1 MSCLVT
7 MAVMTNDEDVSQLIN
22 TINEMTV
29 LKKYLIIFMDTLNTT
44 LLQKSA
50 INFNLLMYHKNAGGE
65 WIATSF
71 CPALG
76 KMYALEHPDRCP
88 AYLQEPHGKTLNVS
102 FIGHPPFITYNPVG
116 GSDLIVTNLLAKKF
130 HFIPHYLPARLQDQ

>member
-1 MSCLVT
+1 MQVNFLTHVIFYDISLNFV
-7 MAVMTNDEDVSQLIN
+7 
-22 TINEMTV
+22 
-29 LKKYLIIFMDTLNTT
+29 YLT
-44 LLQKSA
+44 
-50 INFNLLMYHKNAGGE
+50 GGE

-116 GSDLIVTNLLAKKF
+116 GSDLILINLLAKKF
-130 HFIPHYLPARLQDQ
+130 KFFPKYLPAATEDKLESNISSNGTVHLVSTYQQVVHKF